1 MTRFK
6 IIEIAGRERRE
17 RRDFITAE
25 FPLTVE
31 ADSKKVADLACT
43 PRNLKDLVVGYLYT
57 SGFIN
62 SLEDLLSLRIERSRH
77 QAVAETRSPLSP
89 VQSFR
94 KKTRTQPGF
103 FMKSENLFRLINRFQ
118 KVSAEYQKTGGTH
131 SAALCSHNKILFFRE
146 DLGRH
151 NALDKVIGAAL
162 LKKHDLSNKF
172 ILISSR
178 IPSEILL
185 KIIRSRISLLASLGA
200 PTDRAIQMARR
211 ERITLIGFARGN
223 RFNIYSFADRVK

>member
-6 IIEIAGRERRE
+6 IIEIAGHKRRE

-31 ADSKKVADLACT
+31 LNLRKVADLACT
-43 PRNLKDLVVGYLYT
+43 PRNLKDLVVGYLFT

-62 SLEDLLSLRIERSRH
+62 GLGNLLSLRIERSRH
-77 QAVAETRSPLSP
+77 KAVAETRSPLSP
-89 VQSFR
+89 AEFSRQ
-94 KKTRTQPGF
+94 KKRPEPGF
-103 FMKSENLFRLINRFQ
+103 FVKSENIFRLINRFQ
-118 KVSAEYQKTGGTH
+118 KVSAEYQRTGGTH
-131 SAALCSHNKILFFRE
+131 SAALCSRNKILFFRE

-162 LKKHDLSNKF
+162 LKKHDLGHKF

-185 KIIRSRISLLASLGA
+185 KIVRSRIPLIASLGA
-200 PTDRAIQMARR
+200 PTDRAIQIARR

-223 RFNIYSFADRVK
+223 RFNIYASADRVK

>member
-6 IIEIAGRERRE
+6 ITEIAGREKIE

-25 FPLTVE
+25 FLLTVE
-31 ADSKKVADLACT
+31 ANSRKIAELTCT
-43 PRNLKDLVVGYLYT
+43 PKNLKDLVIGYLYT
-57 SGFIN
+57 GGFIN
-62 SLEDLLSLRIERSRH
+62 GLENLLSLRIERNRH
-77 QAVAETRSPLSP
+77 KAVAEVRPPFCSA
-89 VQSFR
+89 QSLR
-94 KKTRTQPGF
+94 KKMRTPPGF
-103 FMKSENLFRLINRFQ
+103 FMTRENLFRLLNRFQ

-131 SAALCSHNKILFFRE
+131 SAALCSRNKILFLRE

-162 LKKHDLSNKF
+162 FKKHDLSNKF

-185 KIIRSRISLLASLGA
+185 KIVRSRISLVASVGA
-200 PTDRAIQMARR
+200 PTDKAIQIARR
-211 ERITLIGFARGN
+211 EGVTLIGFARGN